1 MISTDRR
8 FELVGIND
16 LYNFSQM
23 AALLQ
28 YDSVY
33 GRFAESVRVEAQ
45 TMYIGDRP
53 VALFCEASPHRLP
66 LATLQTDIVLAC
78 CGMFLT
84 QEACTPFLEA
94 GAKRVIVSTPPKDDM
109 PVFIYGIN
117 HTAYVKESILSN
129 SSCSA
134 NAIVPILQTVDH
146 FAPVEAATFSMYHS
160 YTAYQRLLDGGHYSK
175 DIRRCRSGTQNII
188 PLESTAASAVACF
201 FPKLRTKLYAKSIRV
216 PLAATTRYD
225 LTFKLGRGI
234 DRDAFEAYLA
244 KRIAQDRFSILA
256 LDAETKVSSDY
267 IASPFSAVIDRH
279 ALMLIGDDL
288 LKIGAWQDNEYGY
301 AARLVDMAAV
311 VGGSLMK

>member
-1 MISTDRR
+1 MVLTDRR

-16 LYNFSQM
+16 LYDFAQM
-23 AALLQ
+23 AALLR

-33 GRFAESVRVEAQ
+33 GTFEKPVRVEAE
-45 TMYIGDRP
+45 TMYVEDHA
-53 VALFCEASPHRLP
+53 VALFCEASPERLP
-66 LATLQTDIVLAC
+66 LLDLQTDIVLAC

-84 QEACTPFLEA
+84 QEACTPFLAA

-117 HTAYVKESILSN
+117 HRNYDQQPILSN

-134 NAIVPILQTVDH
+134 NAIVPILQTVND
-146 FAPVEAATFSMYHS
+146 FAPVKAATFSMYHS

-188 PLESTAASAVACF
+188 PLQSTAAGAVGYF
-201 FPKLRTKLYAKSIRV
+201 FPRLRTNLYAKSIRV
-216 PLAATTRYD
+216 PLAATTYYD
-225 LTFKLGRGI
+225 LTFNLGKGI
-234 DRDAFEAYLA
+234 DLAAFEAYLA
-244 KRIAQDRFSILA
+244 KRIAQDRPAILA
-256 LDAETKVSSDY
+256 LDDAPKVSSDY

-279 ALMLIGDDL
+279 ALMLVGDDL

-311 VGGSLMK
+311 VGKRLMK